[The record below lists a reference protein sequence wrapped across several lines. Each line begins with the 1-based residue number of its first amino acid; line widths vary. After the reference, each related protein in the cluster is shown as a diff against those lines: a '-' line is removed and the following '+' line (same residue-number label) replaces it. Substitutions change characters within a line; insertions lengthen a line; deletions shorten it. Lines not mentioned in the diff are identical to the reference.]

1 MLPLHSEAV
10 AGRARTVQGPNT
22 GGQAGVVQGGGAGKA
37 LGKPRGAPSPDTDT
51 DSGLGSHRGSGKHLA
66 PPPPCESASGPL
78 LEGVV
83 SSLPRQKP
91 HDSTGHRAEAGLL
104 RARGRPEAPVLQ
116 GGSARCPCKQKTTL
130 CKRRGIT
137 WDPTEGRPGNRLLN
151 RARQSWRHLC
161 RRAEPNPQEVWWL
174 GFPARI
180 GPQRGQR
187 RGKLSGGRM
196 RSGAG
201 TRGRTV

>member
-22 GGQAGVVQGGGAGKA
+22 GGQAGVVQGGGGWKGPWETPGSTVSRHGHGLRAGQPQGQRKA
-37 LGKPRGAPSPDTDT
+37 PRPS
-51 DSGLGSHRGSGKHLA
+51 
-66 PPPPCESASGPL
+66 PPCESASGPL